1 VTIIRPGSVAATA
14 GFQAGDVVLSYN
26 QQPVQTME
34 ELTRLIGQNV
44 AGDKVTMELLR
55 DGEKLTK
62 EVVLGKWD

>member
-1 VTIIRPGSVAATA
+1 VAATA